1 MVLWVDY
8 HHSDLYKYN
17 INNMEPIRIPC
28 KGMGGFG
35 IFLDGDQ
42 VETLLNGM
50 SPTYFEYISKSNTKT
65 IITRTLIPSLK
76 QFMKEKNLGC
86 KLLCSEYDFKD
97 EVDGL
102 VNAKTIMNIDWFPGY
117 NIEKVAPPEI
127 SEVEPVDTTTDY
139 QVGFYVAIDSDNKKV
154 FRFKTEDN
162 RQSKTLETHYFFCV
176 FMNLLTPVNNELIK
190 ECKTDFIKPLIS
202 QLKKCSSAYYCH
214 RDIKPANIMM
224 QKKEGNTYKATFID
238 FGMLKKAREAEF
250 GDGTGEFF
258 SPWYAASSRHKTYID
273 SPSNTEYTIFG
284 KLPSQGQQNLRW
296 FDIFRIYSFYT
307 FFNSEFYKNSSR
319 NVSVADLNKF
329 VILNDWYALGVSIHE
344 IFGLPSIVIDL
355 DSNEQFI
362 SEIIT
367 EIVGIK
373 KMVNRNNIWTEK
385 IATLSNDQ
393 KGILVPHLEKIINE
407 YNLLARESGFEV
419 GTCGADDKDTE
430 LTPWKKEIIKA
441 FLYFFNRNIVFKSPI
456 TSPIVTNPSS

>member
-1 MVLWVDY
+1 
-8 HHSDLYKYN
+8 
-17 INNMEPIRIPC
+17 METEPVRPIRIPC

-42 VETLLNGM
+42 VETLLNHM
-50 SPTYFEYISKSNTKT
+50 DFFEYILSNKNTQPVT
-65 IITRTLIPSLK
+65 PSDLTSLK
-76 QFMKEKNLGC
+76 GSSEGSLKKFMKDNNLGC
-86 KLLCSEYDFKD
+86 KLLCSEYDFNE
-97 EVDGL
+97 EVVGL

-117 NIEKVAPPEI
+117 DTKKVLPGILPAAPPGI
-127 SEVEPVDTTTDY
+127 SQVTPIDTTTDY
-139 QVGFYVAIDSDNKKV
+139 QVGFYIATDSNNKKV

-176 FMNLLTPVNNELIK
+176 FMNLLTPFDNKLITD
-190 ECKTDFIKPLIS
+190 CKTDFIKPLIS

-224 QKKEGNTYKATFID
+224 QKEGDTYKATFID

-250 GDGTGEFF
+250 GDGTPDFF